1 MLSPGKNGH
10 RLGSACKAEA
20 FVFVE
25 VDANNANTLYILEGS
40 L

>member
-1 MLSPGKNGH
+1 MLSPAKNGH

-25 VDANNANTLYILEGS
+25 VDANTLYILEGS